1 MNRDVIKYI
10 AIIAMTLN
18 HISNIFLDP
27 DTLLGEALLDIG
39 YFTAVTMCY
48 FLVEGYHY
56 THSKKKYGQRLLV
69 FALISQIPFQEA
81 VGAAAFNMLFTLFFC
96 FLILCAKEYI
106 RRPAERTVAIICLT
120 ACTLFG
126 DWALLAAVFT
136 LLFDWSRGDKKKTAW
151 AYGIA
156 FVVFGGI
163 NFLSYYM
170 AGDAV
175 GQALL
180 RTLAAGGGIIVSGV
194 IMLCFYNGKKS
205 PRSGKFGKWFFYVY
219 YPAHLAVLVLLRA
232 VV

>member
-1 MNRDVIKYI
+1 
-10 AIIAMTLN
+10 
-18 HISNIFLDP
+18 
-27 DTLLGEALLDIG
+27 
-39 YFTAVTMCY
+39 MC
-48 FLVEGYHY
+48 
-56 THSKKKYGQRLLV
+56 

-81 VGAAAFNMLFTLFFC
+81 VGAAAFNMLFTLFF
-96 FLILCAKEYI
+96 LLSDPLCQGVYQKAGG
-106 RRPAERTVAIICLT
+106 TDCAIICLT

-170 AGDAV
+170 AGDAM

-232 VV
+232 VM